1 MTNSHYGEAEKMKLI
16 NKLLAV
22 ALLFAVSTPSAFA
35 LIINDNGTGGEVAG
49 TPVYLPRYAVTVE
62 NAGDIGAS
70 FDVNYNFTLTNTAGD
85 SETISAT
92 ATYTILDFSGT
103 NLDLGINIVNNSDPA
118 VSILSFGMNADPD
131 PMYVSL
137 LSAGNVFDN
146 VNTNTSFPGGFNPID
161 ICVYAQN
168 CNGGGFGRGLR
179 SGNSD
184 YLELSLMGEFNGPVT
199 ISDFV
204 MKFQGGL
211 ASYELPGCIG
221 DCTTTSVPEP
231 TAVALFGLGLLGL
244 AAARR
249 RRT

>member
-1 MTNSHYGEAEKMKLI
+1 MKII
-16 NKLLAV
+16 NKLLAA
-22 ALLFAVSTPSAFA
+22 ALLFSLSTPSAFA
-35 LIINDNGTGGEVAG
+35 LIISDNGTGGEVAG
-49 TPVYLPRYAVTVE
+49 SPVYLPRYAVTVE
-62 NAGDIGAS
+62 NADDVGTS
-70 FDVNYNFTLTNTAGD
+70 FDVNYNFTLNNSAGD

-103 NLDLGINIVNNSDPA
+103 NLDLGITVTNNSDPT

-131 PMYVSL
+131 PMYVNLTSP
-137 LSAGNVFDN
+137 GDIFDT
-146 VNTNTSFPGGFNPID
+146 VGTNTNFPGGFNPID
-161 ICVYAQN
+161 ICLFAQR
-168 CNGGGFGRGLR
+168 CTGGGFGQGLQ

-184 YLELSLMGEFNGPVT
+184 SLELSLMGEFTGPVT

-231 TAVALFGLGLLGL
+231 AAVALFGLGLLGL

>member
-1 MTNSHYGEAEKMKLI
+1 MKTFNSLFTA
-16 NKLLAV
+16 

-35 LIINDNGTGGEVAG
+35 LVVSNTGMTGGEANG
-49 TPVYLPRYAVTVE
+49 NPVGMARYAVTVE
-62 NAGDIGAS
+62 SAADVGAS
-70 FDVNYNFTLTNTAGD
+70 FDVNYDFTFNDGAGNT
-85 SETISAT
+85 ETISAT
-92 ATYTILDFSGT
+92 ASYTILDFSGT
-103 NLDLGINIVNNSDPA
+103 NLDLGISITNNSDPTVA
-118 VSILSFGMNADPD
+118 ILSFGFNSNPD

-137 LSAGNVFDN
+137 LTAGTVFDN
-146 VNTNTSFPGGFNPID
+146 VDTNTSFPGGFNPID

-168 CNGGGFGRGLR
+168 CSGGGFGQGLH
-179 SGNSD
+179 SGDSD
-184 YLELSLMGEFNGPVT
+184 SLVLSLMGEFNGPVT

-231 TAVALFGLGLLGL
+231 TAVALFGLGLLGI

-249 RRT
+249 RRS

>member
-1 MTNSHYGEAEKMKLI
+1 MKAI

-22 ALLFAVSTPSAFA
+22 LLLLAISTSSAFA
-35 LIINDNGTGGEVAG
+35 LMVSNTGMTGGEADG
-49 TPVYLPRYAVTVE
+49 NPVYLAQYAVTVE
-62 NAGDIGAS
+62 NAMDIGAS
-70 FDVNYNFTLTNTAGD
+70 FDVNYDLTWTNIDGA

-103 NLDLGINIVNNSDPA
+103 NLDLGISVVNNSDPS
-118 VSILSFGMNADPD
+118 VSILSFGMNSDPD

-137 LSAGNVFDN
+137 LSPGAVFDN
-146 VNTNTSFPGGFNPID
+146 VDTNASFPGGFNPID

-211 ASYELPGCIG
+211 GSYELPGCIG
-221 DCTTTSVPEP
+221 DDCATTSVPEP
-231 TAVALFGLGLLGL
+231 AAVALFGLGLLGL

>member
-1 MTNSHYGEAEKMKLI
+1 MRTI

-22 ALLFAVSTPSAFA
+22 ALLFAASTPSAFA
-35 LIINDNGTGGEVAG
+35 LIVTNTGMTGGEADG
-49 TPVYLPRYAVTVE
+49 NPVYLAQYAVTVE
-62 NAGDIGAS
+62 SGDLHAT
-70 FDVNYNFTLTNTAGD
+70 FDVNYDFTLTNAAGV

-92 ATYTILDFSGT
+92 ASYEILGISGT
-103 NLDLGINIVNNSDPA
+103 NLDLGITITNNSDPSI
-118 VSILSFGMNADPD
+118 SILAFGLNAEPD
-131 PMYVSL
+131 PMYVEFTTAADGTINSG
-137 LSAGNVFDN
+137 SIFDTIDT
-146 VNTNTSFPGGFNPID
+146 NTNFPGGFNPID
-161 ICVYAQN
+161 ICVFAQN
-168 CNGGGFGRGLR
+168 CTGGGFGRGLR

-211 ASYELPGCIG
+211 GSYELPGCIG

-231 TAVALFGLGLLGL
+231 AAVALFGLGLLGI

-249 RRT
+249 RKS

>member
-1 MTNSHYGEAEKMKLI
+1 MKII
-16 NKLLAV
+16 NKLLGV
-22 ALLFAVSTPSAFA
+22 VLLFAVSAPSAFA
-35 LIINDNGTGGEVAG
+35 LMFNGNGVGGEADG
-49 TPVYLPRYAVTVE
+49 SPVSLARYAVTVE
-62 NAGDIGAS
+62 GTGDIHAS
-70 FDVNYNFTLTNTAGD
+70 FDVNYDFTWTDSAGA

-92 ATYTILDFSGT
+92 ATYTILGFSGT
-103 NLDLGINIVNNSDPA
+103 NLDLGINIVNNSDPS

-131 PMYVSL
+131 PMYVSML
-137 LSAGNVFDN
+137 APGSVFDN

-168 CNGGGFGRGLR
+168 CNGGGFRRGLG
-179 SGNSD
+179 SGDSD

-211 ASYELPGCIG
+211 GSYELPGCIG
-221 DCTTTSVPEP
+221 DNCSTTSVPEP

-249 RRT
+249 RKA